1 MDEVLDESLRRVEAG
16 VRTTRLAV
24 LLDGKAAATRGIAP
38 DAVADWLKASTLR
51 HAAMRSA
58 ARPMQTFPIR
68 VPLRSKTDDS
78 ELIGWLLV
86 GPRPDGS
93 LLSKDEQRAL
103 IDVADPMTRAIRIV
117 ARREHREHALE
128 RRIEALEARLATEL
142 DRRLFGNGP
151 AVSPELIDPPI
162 IEA

>member
-1 MDEVLDESLRRVEAG
+1 M
-16 VRTTRLAV
+16 
-24 LLDGKAAATRGIAP
+24 
-38 DAVADWLKASTLR
+38 ADWLKGFDP
-51 HAAMRSA
+51 AACCDAICNSA
-58 ARPMQTFPIR
+58 DADFPIR

-103 IDVADPMTRAIRIV
+103 IDVADPITRAIRIV

-128 RRIEALEARLATEL
+128 RRIELWRARLA
-142 DRRLFGNGP
+142 P
-151 AVSPELIDPPI
+151 AGQKAVPKRISR
-162 IEA
+162 